1 MEEDDEDED
10 DGDSEQW
17 DVKPHLDSPKY
28 TLDSPKYTSVS
39 SDHSTS
45 QNAGGGGTPDTSWST
60 STSNDSNASSS
71 LTISPTNL
79 VVTSNSLN
87 SSCAES
93 TTNNSI
99 STTNSLL
106 DPMLNHLQGSFN
118 STLKNLTTVT
128 EPKLSCNNN
137 NEDLMKD
144 FTEFVDLVDSLHGMP
159 EIDFEDN
166 FEMFPC

>member
-1 MEEDDEDED
+1 MDEDDEDDD

-17 DVKPHLDSPKY
+17 DRKPLLDSPKY
-28 TLDSPKYTSVS
+28 TLDSPKSEFRV

-45 QNAGGGGTPDTSWST
+45 QNTPDTSWST
-60 STSNDSNASSS
+60 STSNDSNASS
-71 LTISPTNL
+71 LMTSPTNL
-79 VVTSNSLN
+79 TSNSLN
-87 SSCAES
+87 SRSSNVVES
-93 TTNNSI
+93 TTI

-106 DPMLNHLQGSFN
+106 DPMLNNHQGSFN
-118 STLKNLTTVT
+118 STLKNLTTCTVT